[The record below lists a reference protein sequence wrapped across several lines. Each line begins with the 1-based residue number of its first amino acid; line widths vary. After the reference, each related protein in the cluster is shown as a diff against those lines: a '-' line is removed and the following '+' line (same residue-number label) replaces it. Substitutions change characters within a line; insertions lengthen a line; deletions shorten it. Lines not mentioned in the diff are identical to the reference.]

1 MKFVHNWKTH
11 YLQHVSEDER
21 PHKCNV
27 CNKGFITA
35 PQLKK
40 HMKTHETK
48 MKKEEPNFHQT
59 QYHHQQQQQHNFQ
72 GNPSFGGFKQEF

>member
-1 MKFVHNWKTH
+1 
-11 YLQHVSEDER
+11 
-21 PHKCNV
+21 
-27 CNKGFITA
+27 
-35 PQLKK
+35 
-40 HMKTHETK
+40 MKTHETK